1 MKLSYRGVDYDF
13 NPFSLQA
20 RGAKHRLNNVAK
32 ARTLGALLTYRGA
45 AYSIAPSTQTES
57 ASPSVAP
64 GTMLT
69 YRGICY
75 TVQPETVQPTLQA
88 APAQAVTATKAS
100 VRSLED
106 QARALTMNHH
116 RATKKRQLA
125 MLLRSAAD
133 VGMPVAT
140 AS

>member
-1 MKLSYRGVDYDF
+1 MNLSYRGVDYDF
-13 NPFSLQA
+13 NPSSLQA

-32 ARTLGALLTYRGA
+32 AKTLGALLTYRGA
-45 AYSIAPSTQTES
+45 AYSIAPPTQTES

-69 YRGICY
+69 YRGIRY
-75 TVQPETVQPTLQA
+75 TVQPTLQA
-88 APAQAVTATKAS
+88 APTQAVTVTKAS

-116 RATKKRQLA
+116 RATKNRQLA
-125 MLLRSAAD
+125 MLLRSAAN
-133 VGMPVAT
+133 VGMPAAA

>member
-13 NPFSLQA
+13 SPSSLQV

-32 ARTLGALLTYRGA
+32 AKTLGALLTYRGA

-64 GTMLT
+64 GSVLT
-69 YRGICY
+69 YRGIRY
-75 TVQPETVQPTLQA
+75 TVQPMQQA

-106 QARALTMNHH
+106 QARVLTMNHQ
-116 RATKKRQLA
+116 RATKNRQQA

-133 VGMPVAT
+133 VGMPAAA

>member
-1 MKLSYRGVDYDF
+1 MNLSYRGIDYDF
-13 NPFSLQA
+13 NPSSLQA

-45 AYSIAPSTQTES
+45 AYSIAPSTQTEA

-69 YRGICY
+69 YRGIRY
-75 TVQPETVQPTLQA
+75 TVQPTLQA
-88 APAQAVTATKAS
+88 APAQAVPATKAS

-116 RATKKRQLA
+116 RATKNRQLA

>member
-1 MKLSYRGVDYDF
+1 MNLSYRGVDYDF
-13 NPFSLQA
+13 NPSSLQA

-32 ARTLGALLTYRGA
+32 AKTLGALLTYRGA
-45 AYSIAPSTQTES
+45 AYAIAPSTQTES
-57 ASPSVAP
+57 ASQSVASASV
-64 GTMLT
+64 LT
-69 YRGICY
+69 YRGIRY
-75 TVQPETVQPTLQA
+75 TVQPTLQA
-88 APAQAVTATKAS
+88 APTQAVTVTKAS

-116 RATKKRQLA
+116 RATKNRQLA

-133 VGMPVAT
+133 VGMPAAA

>member
-1 MKLSYRGVDYDF
+1 MNLSYRGVDYDF
-13 NPFSLQA
+13 NPSSLQA

-32 ARTLGALLTYRGA
+32 AKTLGALLTYRGA

-57 ASPSVAP
+57 ANPSVAP

-69 YRGICY
+69 YRGIRY
-75 TVQPETVQPTLQA
+75 TVQPTLQA
-88 APAQAVTATKAS
+88 APTQAVTVTKAS

-116 RATKKRQLA
+116 RATKNRQLA

-133 VGMPVAT
+133 VGMPAAA